1 MTLKSV
7 TAEEI
12 TAKLG
17 AFDTII
23 DARSPAEFADDH
35 LPGAVNWP
43 VLDDDE
49 RREVGTEYKQVSA
62 FDARKHGAAIVAR
75 RVADIVDRH
84 VADKPREWQP
94 LVYCW
99 RGGQRSGTLAWFL
112 GQIGFRVQ
120 VLHGGYKAF
129 REQVREQLTTLPER
143 FDFTVVAGR
152 TGSGKTR
159 LLQALIEQGAQVLD
173 LEALACHR
181 GSVLGGLP
189 HEQPP
194 GRSQGCSPPSGGD
207 LARSDR
213 SGGLY
218 VPQPTQKA
226 FDTTVW
232 HALQGFDPSRPVF
245 VESESRKIGAL
256 AVPEALLARMRQQG
270 RCIFVTLPDAERV
283 QLLLEEYGFFAQ
295 QTDRFCEH
303 MATLAELR
311 GKDTVARWQAMARQ
325 GQWAEVFA
333 ELMQQHYDPLYLR
346 SMSRNFAGM
355 AAAQQLALRDGDAA
369 TLREAAAKVLA
380 SAV

>member
-1 MTLKSV
+1 MTLKII
-7 TAEEI
+7 TAEDLI
-12 TAKLG
+12 SKLG
-17 AFDTII
+17 AFDTLI

-43 VLDDDE
+43 VLDNDE
-49 RREVGTEYKQVSA
+49 RREVGTEYKQASA

-75 RVADIVDRH
+75 RVAEIVERH
-84 VADKPREWQP
+84 VEDKPREWQS

-120 VLHGGYKAF
+120 VLQGGYKAF
-129 REQVREQLTTLPER
+129 REQVREQLTSLPEQ
-143 FDFTVVAGR
+143 FNYTVIAGR

-181 GSVLGGLP
+181 GSVLGGLE
-189 HEQPP
+189 H
-194 GRSQGCSPPSGGD
+194 D
-207 LARSDR
+207 
-213 SGGLY
+213 
-218 VPQPTQKA
+218 PQPTQKA
-226 FDTTVW
+226 FDTAVW
-232 HALQGFDPSRPVF
+232 HTLQGFDASRPVF

-256 AVPEALLARMRQQG
+256 AVPEVLLTRMRQYG
-270 RCIFVTLPDAERV
+270 RCVFVTLPDEARV

-303 MATLAELR
+303 MTTLTELR
-311 GKDTVARWQAMARQ
+311 GKDTVTRWQAMARH
-325 GQWAEVFA
+325 GQWPEVFA

-346 SMSRNFAGM
+346 SMSSNFAGM
-355 AAAQQLALRDGDAA
+355 ATAQQLALRDGHAPA
-369 TLREAAAKVLA
+369 MREAAVTLLA
-380 SAV
+380 PPP

>member
-1 MTLKSV
+1 MTLKSI
-7 TAEEI
+7 TAEEA
-12 TAKLG
+12 TCGLG
-17 AFDTII
+17 NFDTVI
-23 DARSPAEFADDH
+23 DARSPAEYADDH

-75 RVADIVDRH
+75 RVAEIVERQVH
-84 VADKPREWQP
+84 DKPREWQP

-129 REQVREQLTTLPER
+129 REQVREQLKTLPER
-143 FDFTVVAGR
+143 FEFTVIAGR

-181 GSVLGGLP
+181 GSVLGGLE
-189 HEQPP
+189 H
-194 GRSQGCSPPSGGD
+194 D
-207 LARSDR
+207 
-213 SGGLY
+213 
-218 VPQPTQKA
+218 PQPTQKA
-226 FDTTVW
+226 FDTAVW
-232 HALQGFDPSRPVF
+232 HTLQGFDPSRPVF

-256 AVPEALLARMRQQG
+256 AVPEALLLRMRAHG
-270 RCIFVTLPDAERV
+270 RCVFVTLPDNERL

-311 GKDTVARWQAMARQ
+311 GKDTVARWQAMARA
-325 GQWAEVFA
+325 GRWPEVFA

-355 AAAQQLALRDGDAA
+355 DTARAVALADGGADALRAAAAHLLAANVQGS
-369 TLREAAAKVLA
+369 LA
-380 SAV
+380 ST